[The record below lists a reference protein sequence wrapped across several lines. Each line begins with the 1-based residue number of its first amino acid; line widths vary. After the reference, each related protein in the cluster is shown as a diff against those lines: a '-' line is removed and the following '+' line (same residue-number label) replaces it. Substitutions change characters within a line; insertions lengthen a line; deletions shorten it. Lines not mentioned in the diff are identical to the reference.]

1 MNKISV
7 LQISLLAAF
16 VAGCASNSIP
26 DPDPSAETADT
37 NAASDTYDNS
47 GDFGRGESL
56 ADDAAAQL
64 GTIIY
69 FDFDQAELRPEYV
82 DLLARHADQM
92 SYSTGIQVRLEG
104 HADERGSREYNI
116 GLGERRSQAVRSVLL
131 ANGVSIDR
139 LSTVSFGEERP
150 ALAGNNEQSYAQNRR
165 VEINYVN

>member
-7 LQISLLAAF
+7 LQIGLLAAF

-26 DPDPSAETADT
+26 DPDPSAETANT
-37 NAASDTYDNS
+37 NAASDSYDS
-47 GDFGRGESL
+47 GNFGRGESL
-56 ADDAAAQL
+56 ADDADAQL
-64 GTIIY
+64 GTVIY
-69 FDFDQAELRPEYV
+69 FDFDQAELRPEYA

>member
-7 LQISLLAAF
+7 LQIGLLAAF

-26 DPDPSAETADT
+26 GPDPSAETADT
-37 NAASDTYDNS
+37 NAASDTYDS
-47 GDFGRGESL
+47 GGFGRGESL
-56 ADDAAAQL
+56 ADAASAQL
-64 GTIIY
+64 GTVIY
-69 FDFDQAELRPEYV
+69 FDFDQTELKPEYV

-92 SYSTGIQVRLEG
+92 SDSTGIQVRLEG

-116 GLGERRSQAVRSVLL
+116 GLGERRSQAVRSILL
-131 ANGVSIDR
+131 TNGVSTDR

-150 ALAGNNEQSYAQNRR
+150 ALVGNNEQSYAQNRR

>member
-7 LQISLLAAF
+7 LQIGLLAAF

-26 DPDPSAETADT
+26 DPDPSAETADA
-37 NAASDTYDNS
+37 NSASDTYDS
-47 GDFGRGESL
+47 GGFGRGESL
-56 ADDAAAQL
+56 ADAASAQL
-64 GTIIY
+64 GTVIY
-69 FDFDQAELRPEYV
+69 FDFDQTELKPEYV

-92 SYSTGIQVRLEG
+92 SDSTGIQVRLEG

-116 GLGERRSQAVRSVLL
+116 GLGERRSQAVRSILL
-131 ANGVSIDR
+131 TNGVSTDR

-150 ALAGNNEQSYAQNRR
+150 ALVGNNEQSYAQNRR